1 MTLSKAR
8 VRQKTRARSM
18 SNDACA
24 SCFFRSFALFCYRY
38 HNSATR
44 SRVIAA
50 RHLLRTFSRFADACV
65 CETLFPAVHKM
76 DVSRRLSDIPRAALI
91 IAFRVGVPH
100 FIHHRFQRPALA
112 MGLREL
118 ASVFFT
124 PISELKK
131 EYTFRALVRSSPA
144 ARVLR
149 PCHFPR
155 RKYSGAVY
163 KLYSATDAANS
174 RAPVSRD
181 LHVQI
186 VKVQCAAS
194 ALLLE

>member
-1 MTLSKAR
+1 
-8 VRQKTRARSM
+8 M
-18 SNDACA
+18 SNDARA
-24 SCFFRSFALFCYRY
+24 SCFFVHLRFSSAFIVDVPPRIRVTVARSLKQTFSG
-38 HNSATR
+38 SAT
-44 SRVIAA
+44 
-50 RHLLRTFSRFADACV
+50 ACV
-65 CETLFPAVHKM
+65 CKTLFSAVHRM
-76 DVSRRLSDIPRAALI
+76 DVSRRFGNILRAALI

-100 FIHHRFQRPALA
+100 FIHHRFQRPAPV